1 MPKPAVSDLET
12 HLGYWLRFVSNHVS
26 LGFKRGVEAEGV
38 TVAEWVALRRLYD
51 VEQTSPSDLA
61 ARMGMTRGAVS
72 RLVERL
78 VGKELVHRAA
88 SPDDGRAQIIALT
101 ESGRRLVP
109 RLAAIADRN
118 DAGFFAHLS
127 AQESRFLMDL
137 MRKTVRLHGL
147 TSLPVD

>member
-1 MPKPAVSDLET
+1 MSRPSISDLEA

-26 LGFKRGVEAEGV
+26 LGFKRAVEAEGV

-51 VEQTSPSDLA
+51 VERSSPSDLA
-61 ARMGMTRGAVS
+61 SRMGMTRGAVS

-78 VGKELVHRAA
+78 VGKKLVSRAA

-101 ESGRRLVP
+101 DHGRRLVP
-109 RLAAIADRN
+109 RLAGIADRN
-118 DAGFFAHLS
+118 DARFFAHLS
-127 AQESRFLMDL
+127 TQESRIVMDV
-137 MRKTVRLHGL
+137 MRKTVRFHGL